1 MYEIFERLCTERGVT
16 AYRVCKETGLKT
28 GSISNWKSGKYQ
40 LKQDKL
46 QKIAEYFG
54 VSVDY
59 LMGRG
64 DGSSGSAE
72 AAAPAELT
80 EDEAQLLR
88 IFRKLNAAGKKR
100 ALEDL
105 EDLSQVP
112 RYSGK
117 NGESSISNAG

>member
-1 MYEIFERLCTERGVT
+1 MSTVERVKKI
-16 AYRVCKETGLKT
+16 CKERRIPISKLEKSCGFANGYIGQLRK
-28 GSISNWKSGKYQ
+28 GSIPADR
-40 LKQDKL
+40 LA
-46 QKIAEYFG
+46 KIAA
-54 VSVDY
+54 Y
-59 LMGRG
+59 LEM
-64 DGSSGSAE
+64 DINDFIDIPNE
-72 AAAPAELT
+72 AAQAPADLS

-100 ALEDL
+100 ALEYL

>member
-80 EDEAQLLR
+80 EDETELLRLFRLLNSDGRAQALEQVENLAQLPKYTNKNKESC
-88 IFRKLNAAGKKR
+88 F
-100 ALEDL
+100 
-105 EDLSQVP
+105 
-112 RYSGK
+112 SGA
-117 NGESSISNAG
+117 I